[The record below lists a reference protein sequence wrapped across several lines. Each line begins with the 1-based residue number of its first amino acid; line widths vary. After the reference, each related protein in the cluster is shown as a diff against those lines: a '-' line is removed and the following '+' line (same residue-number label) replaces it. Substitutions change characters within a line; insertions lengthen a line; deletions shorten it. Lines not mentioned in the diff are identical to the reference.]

1 MKEKYQLISFIMP
14 VFNTPPEYLDAAI
27 KSIINQNSDNWELVI
42 CNDGSTLKECLDVL
56 DQYDGYENKIKAIST
71 PAQSGICISSN
82 LAVEFSKG
90 HYLAFIDHDDTIEPD
105 TVSEIN
111 KALLE
116 NPNLEF
122 IYTDEDKLNFNGD
135 SVEKNYKP
143 DFSHDHLRSVM
154 YIMHLIII
162 ERNFFN
168 ELGGF
173 RPEYNGAQDYDLA
186 LRATSRTKN
195 IHHIKKI
202 LYHWRM
208 IPGSA
213 AEVVDAKPW
222 ALVNAKRA
230 LEDALKNDKVPGYCV
245 DGLLPGTF
253 RAKYPI
259 PENTLVTL
267 VIFTNGS
274 SRQLSDGKTINL
286 VLNFVQSIKSK
297 SSFKNYLIN
306 IISNSNLDED
316 LLGNLRALGCNIFDY
331 TYSGD
336 FSFANK
342 FNYSLNTVKTN
353 DVIFLNDDLE
363 VISADWIEALLEFSR
378 QERVGAVG
386 AKLLFESGNIQHAGM
401 VLGVTGYV
409 GHIFYDNPSTLP
421 GYQAYTHLI
430 KNYSCVTGAVLAT
443 RMDLIKKIG
452 GFDENLKIDFN
463 DVDFCLKIRQLGYDI
478 VFTPY
483 AHLYHFERSTAKR
496 DVSNNDDAKVF
507 MKKWSSQ
514 LDLDPF
520 YNPSLPTNPT
530 QLTGI

>member
-1 MKEKYQLISFIMP
+1 
-14 VFNTPPEYLDAAI
+14 DA
-27 KSIINQNSDNWELVI
+27 
-42 CNDGSTLKECLDVL
+42 
-56 DQYDGYENKIKAIST
+56 
-71 PAQSGICISSN
+71 
-82 LAVEFSKG
+82 
-90 HYLAFIDHDDTIEPD
+90 IEPD

-111 KALLE
+111 NALAI
-116 NPNLEF
+116 NPNLDF
-122 IYTDEDKLNFNGD
+122 IYTDEDKLNFDGEN
-135 SVEKNYKP
+135 VEKNYKP

-168 ELGGF
+168 KLGGF

-186 LRATSRTKN
+186 LRATSKTKN

-222 ALVNAKRA
+222 ALENAKRA
-230 LEDALKNDKVPGYCV
+230 LDDALKNDNVPGYCV

-259 PENTLVTL
+259 PENTEVTL

-274 SRQLSDGKTINL
+274 SRQFNDGKNINL
-286 VLNFVQSIKSK
+286 VLNFVESIKNK
-297 SSFKNYLIN
+297 SSYKNYFIN
-306 IISNSNLDED
+306 IISNSNLDQE
-316 LLGNLRALGCNIFDY
+316 LLNNLSALGCNVFDY
-331 TYSGD
+331 TYSGE

-342 FNYSLNTVKTN
+342 FNYSLGTVKTN

-363 VISADWIEALLEFSR
+363 VISSDWIESLVEFSR

-386 AKLLFESGNIQHAGM
+386 AKLFFEGGNIQHAGM
-401 VLGVTGYV
+401 VLGVTGHV
-409 GHIFYDNPSTLP
+409 GHIFYDNSSEQP

-430 KNYSCVTGAVLAT
+430 RNYSCVTGAVLAT
-443 RMDLIKKIG
+443 RMDLIKKVG

-463 DVDFCLKIRQLGYDI
+463 DVDFCLKLREHGYDI

-483 AHLYHFERSTAKR
+483 ANLYHFERSTAKR
-496 DVSNNDDAKVF
+496 DVSNDEDAKTF
-507 MKKWSSQ
+507 MKKWASKLVS
-514 LDLDPF
+514 DPF
-520 YNPSLPTNPT
+520 YSPSLPLNPT